1 MQANDARLRE
11 KLRCCGEHPTLSG
24 CEVLGRVEAERGGI
38 ASGADGTAA
47 IAGGQGM
54 RGVFHQNAAPPPAP
68 RSCGDGTER
77 IELGGVA
84 GVMDR
89 ENRACARRHGGGDV
103 LRIEVERI
111 WLDIHQHWPRTH
123 MLDHVHGRGERHG
136 RGDDFVAWSDAGGH
150 ERGVQG
156 GGARADRQRAGG
168 LQIGGEIGF
177 ECPSLGSGRDPAR
190 AQRIHD
196 LGDLFFADGWRG

>member
-1 MQANDARLRE
+1 
-11 KLRCCGEHPTLSG
+11 
-24 CEVLGRVEAERGGI
+24 
-38 ASGADGTAA
+38 
-47 IAGGQGM
+47 M

-136 RGDDFVAWSDAGGH
+136 RGDDFVARPDARAH

-156 GGARADRQRAGG
+156 RRARAHGERAGRLQVGREVG
-168 LQIGGEIGF
+168 LELA
-177 ECPSLGSGRDPAR
+177 SLRAGRDPTGTEGV
-190 AQRIHD
+190 HH
-196 LGDLFFADGWRG
+196 LGDFLFADQRWCERQELAPPGWSGVNRYRRYANHVAPI